1 MTMWVF
7 GYGSL
12 LWNPGFDVAESHVAT
27 LDGYARSF
35 CMRSIHHRGTEADPG
50 LVLALDEA
58 PDAHCTGMALGVR
71 PGDEDAVLD
80 YLRAREL
87 ISSAYVERNL
97 PIRLLDGRTVTALT
111 YVIDAAHIQYCGGLP
126 LPEQAGI
133 IARAVGGRG
142 PNAEYL
148 YNTADHLAAIGLHD
162 AELEWL
168 AAEVRRITA

>member
-1 MTMWVF
+1 
-7 GYGSL
+7 
-12 LWNPGFDVAESHVAT
+12 
-27 LDGYARSF
+27 
-35 CMRSIHHRGTEADPG
+35 
-50 LVLALDEA
+50 
-58 PDAHCTGMALGVR
+58 MALGVR